1 MRNLSWPLV
10 ILIIFSFAL
19 NIVAGEITL
28 KNGDRLTGKIVDE
41 TKK

>member
-10 ILIIFSFAL
+10 ILIIFSFVF
-19 NIVAGEITL
+19 NVVAGEITL